1 MDPALDRLLDANLN
15 RAREA
20 LRVIEDY
27 LRFVCDDAAAAAR
40 AKSLRHQ
47 VAALRAELG
56 AERLLAARDV
66 LGDVGREWKAGG
78 ELRRDS
84 LEAVVGAEFGRLAEA
99 LRVLGEFG
107 KLQPGPVSS
116 TAERLR
122 YAVYDLEQCVRL
134 RAQPRVRFRSV
145 RLYVILTEALCR
157 RGWLETAEAVIRGGA
172 GCLQLREKSL
182 PDAELLRRARR
193 LRELT
198 AAHAVLL
205 IINDRADV
213 ARLCGADGVH
223 LGQQDLTAAEARRVG
238 GGGLLVGLSTHTLEQ
253 LEAALAQGPDYIAVG
268 PMYPSSTKPQPHI
281 PGPALLSEAVRRTP
295 LPIVAIGGITAD
307 RAATL
312 AAAGARCLCVCSA
325 VISAEDPEAA
335 ARVIAER
342 FVA

>member
-1 MDPALDRLLDANLN
+1 MDPAIERLLDANLN

-27 LRFVCDDAAAAAR
+27 LRFVCNDAAAAAQ

-47 VAALRAELG
+47 VTALQTELG

-66 LGDVGREWKAGG
+66 TGDVGREQKVGG
-78 ELRRDS
+78 ELIRGS
-84 LEAVVGAEFGRLAEA
+84 PEAVVGAEFGRLAEA
-99 LRVLGEFG
+99 LRVLAEFG
-107 KLQPGPVSS
+107 KLVTGPARA
-116 TAERLR
+116 TADRLR

-134 RAQPRVRFRSV
+134 RTQLRARFRSV

-157 RGWLETAEAVIRGGA
+157 GGWLETAEAVIRGGA
-172 GCLQLREKSL
+172 GCIQLREKDL

-198 AAHAVLL
+198 AAHAALL
-205 IINDRADV
+205 IINDRPDV
-213 ARLCGADGVH
+213 ARLSGADGVH
-223 LGQQDLTAAEARRVG
+223 LGQQDLTAAEARGVA

-253 LEAALAQGPDYIAVG
+253 LEAAIAQEPDYIAVG

-281 PGPALLSEAVRRTP
+281 PGPALLTEAVHRTP

-307 RAATL
+307 AAAAL

-325 VISAEDPEAA
+325 VISAEDPQAA
-335 ARVIAER
+335 ARAIGNR